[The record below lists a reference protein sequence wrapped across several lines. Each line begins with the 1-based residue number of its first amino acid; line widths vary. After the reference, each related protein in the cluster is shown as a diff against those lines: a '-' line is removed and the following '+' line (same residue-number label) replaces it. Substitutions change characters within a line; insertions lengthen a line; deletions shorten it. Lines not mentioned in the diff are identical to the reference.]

1 MRRWLSLLLLFVVPL
16 LSSWSAVAAYCEHAP
31 DSQVRHFGH
40 HPHQHAD
47 DEASDTAAVSLDVE
61 CDHCHTPGAT
71 LAFFYGTTSR
81 ADNGRPASHLDAPLR
96 LRPPALPDRPNWV
109 GLA

>member
-16 LSSWSAVAAYCEHAP
+16 LSSWSAVAAYCEHTP
-31 DSQVRHFGH
+31 DAQVRHFGH

-47 DEASDTAAVSLDVE
+47 EAGDNATSTASD
-61 CDHCHTPGAT
+61 CDHCHSPGAT
-71 LAFFYGTTSR
+71 PVFSAIEAR
-81 ADNGRPASHLDAPLR
+81 RDDNGRPAPYVDARLR
-96 LRPPALPDRPNWV
+96 LRPPAPLERPKWA

>member
-31 DSQVRHFGH
+31 DAPVRHFGH

-47 DEASDTAAVSLDVE
+47 HTGDNAAGTASD
-61 CDHCHTPGAT
+61 CDHCHSPGAT
-71 LAFFYGTTSR
+71 FVFSDGAVDR
-81 ADNGRPASHLDAPLR
+81 IEQGRPAPHAEVPLPRRSPAP
-96 LRPPALPDRPNWV
+96 PDRPKWV